1 MHAMRFVDILLV
13 EFDREAG
20 LTRQVLER
28 LPGDRLDWQPHPR
41 SRSLGQLALH
51 LAELPRWGA
60 SVAAGAEFDLEQIPL
75 AASAVPATVADL
87 LTRFDGNSSEARRAV
102 SSRTDAELLAP
113 WTLRR
118 AGDEVFTV
126 PRLMAVRTVLL
137 QHATHHRG
145 QLTVYLR
152 LLDVPLPP
160 LYGPTA
166 DEGRW

>member
-1 MHAMRFVDILLV
+1 MRFVDILLV
-13 EFDREAG
+13 EFDREAR

-41 SRSLGQLALH
+41 SRTLGQLALH

-60 SVAAGAEFDLEQIPL
+60 SVAAGAEFDLEQISIAPPMAPSNV
-75 AASAVPATVADL
+75 AAL
-87 LTRFDGNSSEARRAV
+87 LTLYDANTSEARRAV
-102 SSRTDAELLAP
+102 STRTDAELLAP

>member
-1 MHAMRFVDILLV
+1 MRFVDILLV

-20 LTRQVLER
+20 LTQQVLER
-28 LPGDRLDWQPHPR
+28 LPADRFDWQPHPR
-41 SRSLGQLALH
+41 SRSLAQLALH

-60 SVAAGAEFDLEQIPL
+60 AVAAGAEFDLDQIP
-75 AASAVPATVADL
+75 AIPATTPSSVAAL
-87 LTRFDGNSSEARRAV
+87 VALFTTNVGEARRAV

-118 AGDEVFTV
+118 GGEEVFTV
-126 PRLMAVRTVLL
+126 PRMMAIRTVLL

>member
-1 MHAMRFVDILLV
+1 MRFVDILLV

-20 LTRQVLER
+20 LTRHVLER
-28 LPGDRLDWQPHPR
+28 LPGDRFDWQPHPR
-41 SRSLGQLALH
+41 SRSLGQLAVH

-60 SVAAGAEFDLEQIPL
+60 SVAAGAEFDLDQIP
-75 AASAVPATVADL
+75 AASAATATSVAAL
-87 LTRFDGNSSEARRAV
+87 LSLFTANVSEARRAV

-118 AGDEVFTV
+118 AGEEVFTV
-126 PRLMAVRTVLL
+126 PRLMAIRTVLL

-166 DEGRW
+166 DEGKW

>member
-1 MHAMRFVDILLV
+1 MHTMRFVDILLV

-28 LPGDRLDWQPHPR
+28 LPGDRFDWQPHPR
-41 SRSLGQLALH
+41 SRTLGQLALH

-60 SVAAGAEFDLEQIPL
+60 LVAAGAEFDLEHIPTVP
-75 AASAVPATVADL
+75 AVPPSSVAAL
-87 LTRFDGNSSEARRAV
+87 LTLFSTNASDARRAV
-102 SSRTDAELLAP
+102 SGRTDAELLAP

-118 AGDEVFTV
+118 AGEEVFTV
-126 PRLMAVRTVLL
+126 PRLMAIRTVLL
-137 QHATHHRG
+137 QHGTHHRG

>member
-1 MHAMRFVDILLV
+1 MRFVDILLV
-13 EFDREAG
+13 EFDRETG

-28 LPGDRLDWQPHPR
+28 LPGDRLDWQPHLR
-41 SRSLGQLALH
+41 SRTLGQLALH
-51 LAELPRWGA
+51 LADLPRWGA
-60 SVAAGAEFDLEQIPL
+60 SVAAGAEFDLEQMPTTL
-75 AASAVPATVADL
+75 AAAPPNVAAL
-87 LTRFDGNSSEARRAV
+87 LTRFNTNASDARHAV
-102 SSRTDAELLAP
+102 ASRTDAELLAP

-118 AGDEVFTV
+118 GGDEVFTV
-126 PRLMAVRTVLL
+126 PRLVAIRTVLL

>member
-1 MHAMRFVDILLV
+1 MMRFVDILLV

-20 LTRQVLER
+20 LTRQMLER
-28 LPGDRLDWQPHPR
+28 LPGDRFDWQPHPR
-41 SRSLGQLALH
+41 SRTLGQLALH

-60 SVAAGAEFDLEQIPL
+60 SVASGAEFDLERIPVTPV
-75 AASAVPATVADL
+75 VPPPTVAAL
-87 LTRFDGNSSEARRAV
+87 LTLFNANTSDARRAV
-102 SSRTDAELLAP
+102 ASRTDAELLAP

-118 AGDEVFTV
+118 AGEEVFTV
-126 PRLMAVRTVLL
+126 PRLIAIRTVLL
-137 QHATHHRG
+137 QHTTHHRG

-152 LLDVPLPP
+152 LLDIPVPP

>member
-20 LTRQVLER
+20 LTRHVLER

-41 SRSLGQLALH
+41 SRTLGQLALH

-60 SVAAGAEFDLEQIPL
+60 SVAAGAEFDLEHIP
-75 AASAVPATVADL
+75 AAPAAPPSSVAAL
-87 LTRFDGNSSEARRAV
+87 LTLFTTNASDARHAM

-118 AGDEVFTV
+118 SGEEVFTV
-126 PRLMAVRTVLL
+126 PRLMAIRTVLL

>member
-1 MHAMRFVDILLV
+1 MRFVDVLLV

-20 LTRQVLER
+20 LTRRLLER
-28 LPGDRLDWQPHPR
+28 LPGDRFDWQPHPR
-41 SRSLGQLALH
+41 SRTLGQLAGH

-60 SVAAGAEFDLEQIPL
+60 SVAAGAEFDLEQIPATPVTPPANV
-75 AASAVPATVADL
+75 AAL
-87 LTRFDGNSSEARRAV
+87 LTLFNANTGDARQAV

-118 AGDEVFTV
+118 GAEEVFTV
-126 PRLMAVRTVLL
+126 PRLIAIRTVLL

-152 LLDVPLPP
+152 LLEVPLPP

>member
-1 MHAMRFVDILLV
+1 MHTMRFVDILLV

-28 LPGDRLDWQPHPR
+28 LPGDRFDWQPHPR
-41 SRSLGQLALH
+41 SRTLGQLGLH

-60 SVAAGAEFDLEQIPL
+60 LVAAGAEFDLEHIPTMP
-75 AASAVPATVADL
+75 AVPPSSVAAL
-87 LTRFDGNSSEARRAV
+87 LTLFSTNASDARRAV
-102 SSRTDAELLAP
+102 SGRTDAELLAP

-118 AGDEVFTV
+118 AGEEVFTV
-126 PRLMAVRTVLL
+126 PRLMAIRTVLL
-137 QHATHHRG
+137 QHGTHHRG

>member
-1 MHAMRFVDILLV
+1 MRFVDILLV

-20 LTRQVLER
+20 LTRHLLER
-28 LPGDRLDWQPHPR
+28 LPGDRFDWQPHPR
-41 SRSLGQLALH
+41 SRTLGQLALH

-60 SVAAGAEFDLEQIPL
+60 TVAAGAEFDLEQIP
-75 AASAVPATVADL
+75 AAAAPTPSTPGDL
-87 LTRFDGNSSEARRAV
+87 LTLFATNVNEARRAV
-102 SSRTDAELLAP
+102 ASRTDAELLAP

-118 AGDEVFTV
+118 GGEEVFTV
-126 PRLMAVRTVLL
+126 PRLMAIRTVLL

>member
-1 MHAMRFVDILLV
+1 MSTMRFVDILLV

-28 LPGDRLDWQPHPR
+28 LQGDRLDWQPHPR
-41 SRSLGQLALH
+41 SRTLGQLALH

-60 SVAAGAEFDLEQIPL
+60 SVAAGAEFDLEQM
-75 AASAVPATVADL
+75 PATPSASPANVAGL
-87 LTRFDGNSSEARRAV
+87 LTLFEANSSEARRAV
-102 SSRTDAELLAP
+102 STRTDAELLAP

>member
-1 MHAMRFVDILLV
+1 MRFVDILLV
-13 EFDREAG
+13 EFDREAR

-41 SRSLGQLALH
+41 SRTLGQLALH

-60 SVAAGAEFDLEQIPL
+60 SVAAGAEFDLEQISIAPPMAPS
-75 AASAVPATVADL
+75 AAL
-87 LTRFDGNSSEARRAV
+87 LTLYDANTSEARRAV
-102 SSRTDAELLAP
+102 STRTDAELLAP